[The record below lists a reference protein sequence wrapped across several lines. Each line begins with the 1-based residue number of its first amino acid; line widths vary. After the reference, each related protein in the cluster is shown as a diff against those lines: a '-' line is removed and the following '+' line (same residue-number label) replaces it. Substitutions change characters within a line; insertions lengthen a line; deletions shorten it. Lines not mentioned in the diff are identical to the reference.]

1 MHAVWALQEAG
12 YKALIA
18 NSNPETVSTD
28 FDTSDRLYF
37 EPLDEESLREILH
50 NEEDPDGNA
59 PGVIVQFGGQTAINL
74 AEPLYRT
81 ARTIVGS
88 SYDTIDLAEDRRRFE
103 DFLRRTGIPQPPGA
117 GVRNGR
123 RCAGDGAGDRLP
135 GAGAAQL
142 RARRPRD
149 GDRAERRPS

>member
-1 MHAVWALQEAG
+1 MLPVDVRRLRAQWGIRPVYKMVDTCAAEFEAVTPYFYSTYEEENEAPPITDEKVLVIGSGPIRIGQGIEFDYAAVHAVWALQEAG

-50 NEEDPDGNA
+50 NEEVDDTA
-59 PGVIVQFGGQTAINL
+59 PGTIVQFGGQTAINL

-81 ARTIVGS
+81 AR
-88 SYDTIDLAEDRRRFE
+88 E
-103 DFLRRTGIPQPPGA
+103 
-117 GVRNGR
+117 
-123 RCAGDGAGDRLP
+123 
-135 GAGAAQL
+135 
-142 RARRPRD
+142 
-149 GDRAERRPS
+149 